1 MSDQLTMP
9 HADELAE
16 MLTTVLSGFT
26 FPAATSVPDP
36 AAQPFGAR
44 LVIEGD
50 AEVGLYLEADPVA
63 APALAEAFFATGEPT
78 DQDKRDAISE
88 LANVTAGAI
97 KTLLG
102 GEGEWSIGIPE
113 AEMPES
119 FDGWIV
125 TQAPAGSGRIHL
137 AFKPV

>member
-1 MSDQLTMP
+1 MSNQLTMP

-16 MLTTVLSGFT
+16 MLSTVLSGFT
-26 FPAATSVPDP
+26 FVEGTHVDIN
-36 AAQPFGAR
+36 AQPFGAR
-44 LVIEGD
+44 LVISGD
-50 AEVGLYLEADPVA
+50 ADVGLYLEADPVA

-78 DQDKRDAISE
+78 DEDKTEAIAE
-88 LANVTAGAI
+88 LANIAAGAI

-102 GEGEWSIGIPE
+102 GEGEWSIGIPT

-125 TQAPAGSGRIHL
+125 TQADAGPGRVHL
-137 AFKPV
+137 AFQPVA

>member
-9 HADELAE
+9 HAEDLAE
-16 MLTTVLSGFT
+16 MLSSVLSGFS
-26 FPAATSVPDP
+26 FPEPGLPD
-36 AAQPFGAR
+36 AQAQPFGAR
-44 LVIEGD
+44 LEIEGD
-50 AEVGLYLEADPVA
+50 AKVGLYLEADPAA

-78 DQDKRDAISE
+78 DQDKRDAIME
-88 LANVTAGAI
+88 LANITAGAI

-102 GEGEWSIGIPE
+102 GEGEWSIGIPT

-119 FDGWIV
+119 FDGWTV
-125 TQAPAGSGRIHL
+125 TQAAAGGGRIHL

>member
-1 MSDQLTMP
+1 MSNQFTMP

-16 MLTTVLSGFT
+16 MLSTVLSGFT
-26 FPAATSVPDP
+26 FPAHTAIDPD
-36 AAQPFGAR
+36 AKPFGAR
-44 LVIEGD
+44 LVIKGD
-50 AEVGLYLEADPVA
+50 SEVGLYLEADPVA
-63 APALAEAFFATGEPT
+63 APALAQAFFATGEPS
-78 DQDKRDAISE
+78 DQDKRDAICE

-102 GEGEWSIGIPE
+102 GEGEWSIGIPD

-119 FDGWIV
+119 FDGWTV
-125 TQAPAGSGRIHL
+125 TQAPAGNGRVHL

>member
-16 MLTTVLSGFT
+16 MLATVLSGFT
-26 FPAATSVPDP
+26 FPEPEIPEPD
-36 AAQPFGAR
+36 AQPFGAR
-44 LVIEGD
+44 LVITGD
-50 AEVGLYLEADPVA
+50 AEVGLYVEADPVA

-78 DQDKRDAISE
+78 QEDMSDAICE
-88 LANVTAGAI
+88 LANIAAGAI
-97 KTLLG
+97 KILLG
-102 GEGEWSIGIPE
+102 GEGEWSIGIPG

-125 TQAPAGSGRIHL
+125 TQAPAGGGHIHL

>member
-1 MSDQLTMP
+1 MPEQLTMP

-16 MLTTVLSGFT
+16 MLSTVLSGFT
-26 FPAATSVPDP
+26 FPEAGLPDP
-36 AAQPFGAR
+36 QAQPFGAR

-50 AEVGLYLEADPVA
+50 VEVGLYLEADPMA

-78 DQDKRDAISE
+78 DDDKRDAICE
-88 LANVTAGAI
+88 LANIAAGAI
-97 KTLLG
+97 KTILG
-102 GEGEWSIGIPE
+102 GEGEWSIGIPD

-125 TQAPAGSGRIHL
+125 TQAPAGGGRIHL
-137 AFKPV
+137 AFQPA